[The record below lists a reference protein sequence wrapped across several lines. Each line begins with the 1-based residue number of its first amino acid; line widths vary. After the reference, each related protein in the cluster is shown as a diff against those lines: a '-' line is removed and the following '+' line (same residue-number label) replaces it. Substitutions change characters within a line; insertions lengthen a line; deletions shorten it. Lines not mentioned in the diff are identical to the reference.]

1 MIHRTR
7 MRDGEERGKA
17 MRCDPRVAKV
27 TSRKAISECSGGD
40 DKTEKTTLNNLA
52 VKGSWMRYQ
61 GKM

>member
-1 MIHRTR
+1 